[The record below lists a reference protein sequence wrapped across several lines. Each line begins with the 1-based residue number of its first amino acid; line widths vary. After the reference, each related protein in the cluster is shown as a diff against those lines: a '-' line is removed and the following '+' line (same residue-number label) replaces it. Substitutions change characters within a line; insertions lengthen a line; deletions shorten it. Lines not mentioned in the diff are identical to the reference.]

1 MILRILV
8 IGLVSLLMAGAAYGI
23 VIRHDRPDAQYKRIG
38 TDYPMVCRVGQGM
51 GILIDSL
58 WVLTSAT
65 AAKTLPSD
73 SITVAFGRRVM
84 PVSHIVYHPEY
95 SAQTH
100 AHNLAL
106 VRLKFS
112 VTLFYTAFPYAGN
125 DEWGELAI
133 LVGDGETGDGNT
145 GGQPG
150 KRVMRAAHN
159 RVDSAWTGWLRFT
172 FNKPPS
178 GDTLEGIGAKGDEGG
193 PAVRYHGD
201 SLMVLGVHSHSTGA
215 TNGRYGTQAYYT
227 RISDELEWLR
237 GVIASPSTTGKP

>member
-1 MILRILV
+1 MRRRILV
-8 IGLVSLLMAGAAYGI
+8 ICLALVLLAGSAYGI

-38 TDYPMVCRVGQGM
+38 ASYPMVCRVGQGM

-58 WVLTSAT
+58 WVLTSAST
-65 AAKTLPSD
+65 AKTLPAD
-73 SITVAFGRRVM
+73 SATVIFGRRVI
-84 PVSHIVYHPEY
+84 PVSNIVSHPEY

-100 AHNLAL
+100 AHDLAL

-112 VTLFYTAFPYAGN
+112 VTLFYHAFLYTGR
-125 DEWGELAI
+125 DEWGELAT
-133 LVGDGETGDGNT
+133 LVGDGETGDGIT

-172 FNKPPS
+172 FNKPPA
-178 GDTLEGIGAKGDEGG
+178 GDTLEGIGGKGDEGG
-193 PAVRYHGD
+193 PALRYHGD
-201 SLMVLGVHSHSTGA
+201 SLMVLGVKSHVKEA

-237 GVIASPSTTGKP
+237 SVIAGQ